1 MRANC
6 AVYTCAI
13 SLRALTNMLQQTV
26 EVWLDS
32 LGLGHLSSVFRAH
45 NYSDVLMIQEMGLTS
60 EDLTFMGIMAQGER
74 RLLKV
79 MYYLMLSNLF
89 LELHDD
95 SGQLQA

>member
-1 MRANC
+1 MYMR
-6 AVYTCAI
+6 
-13 SLRALTNMLQQTV
+13 TNVHVLHITATYCNILHQQTV

-60 EDLTFMGIMAQGER
+60 DDLTFMGIMAQGER

-79 MYYLMLSNLF
+79 ISYTVFVSCVAADCM
-89 LELHDD
+89 
-95 SGQLQA
+95 